1 MNSRPNKIKYIPN
14 NNKNRIASS
23 TSPSYKYL
31 TTNTNKDNKNQK
43 FNNSLNK
50 SHEKCH
56 SNQQFNNISNFQ
68 TYINF
73 SKKKKFFNS
82 KLYFI

>member
-31 TTNTNKDNKNQK
+31 TTNTN
-43 FNNSLNK
+43 
-50 SHEKCH
+50 H
-56 SNQQFNNISNFQ
+56 
-68 TYINF
+68 
-73 SKKKKFFNS
+73 
-82 KLYFI
+82 